1 MNLATFWFILIAI
14 LWSGYFVLEGFDF
27 GVGILLPFLGRD
39 DTERRVLVNTI
50 GPVWDGNEVWLLTA
64 GGATFAAFPQWY
76 ATMFSG
82 FYLALLLILVA
93 LIVRGVCFEFR
104 SKVDSPRWRAN
115 WDRAIFAGSALP
127 ALLWGVAF
135 ANIVRGVPLNA
146 AHVYTGNLLTL
157 LNWYGLL
164 GGLVTLSLFT
174 LHGAIFLGLRTAGEL
189 RQRAQR
195 AAVKV
200 ALAAVPLAAVFL
212 AVTQVG
218 HGKPATDV
226 TAALAAVALIGGAAA
241 ALRGREGWAFA
252 GTAVTLLLAVA
263 TLFGDLWPNV
273 LPSSTSAAY
282 SLTVNNA
289 SSAHYTLVVMSWVAV
304 IFTPI
309 VLGYQSWSY
318 WVFRKRL
325 TSSDIVTGGAAADGS
340 RTGGAHRRA
349 DVKPLDPRLLR
360 YSEAARGY
368 LAVTVALGLAATGLI
383 LLQASLLAHVLAAAA
398 TGTGVAVLGGT
409 LGLLAAVL
417 VARAAASYGGE
428 VTALR
433 AAAAVKSQL
442 RRRLSRP
449 HAPAGAV
456 LAGPI

>member
-27 GVGILLPFLGRD
+27 GVGILLPVLGRD
-39 DTERRVLVNTI
+39 DTERRLMINAI
-50 GPVWDGNEVWLLTA
+50 GPVWDGNEVWLITA

-82 FYLALLLILVA
+82 FYLPLLIILVA

-104 SKVDSPRWRAN
+104 SKVDSPRWHAN
-115 WDRAIFAGSALP
+115 WDRAIFAGSVLP
-127 ALLWGVAF
+127 AVLWGVAF

-174 LHGAIFLGLRTAGEL
+174 LHGAIFLGLKTTGEL
-189 RQRAQR
+189 RVRAR
-195 AAVKV
+195 RMAVRT
-200 ALAAVPLAAVFL
+200 ALVAVPLAAVFL
-212 AVTQVG
+212 VVTQVS
-218 HGKPATDV
+218 HGRPATDI

-241 ALRGREGWAFA
+241 ALRGWEGWAFA

-273 LPSSTSAAY
+273 FPSSTSAAF

-289 SSAHYTLVVMSWVAV
+289 SSPHYTLVVMSWVAL

-318 WVFRKRL
+318 WVFRNRL
-325 TSSDIVTGGAAADGS
+325 TRSDIPGARPVPAPPVTGREPAELA
-340 RTGGAHRRA
+340 GGLEPA
-349 DVKPLDPRLLR
+349 
-360 YSEAARGY
+360 E
-368 LAVTVALGLAATGLI
+368 
-383 LLQASLLAHVLAAAA
+383 
-398 TGTGVAVLGGT
+398 
-409 LGLLAAVL
+409 
-417 VARAAASYGGE
+417 
-428 VTALR
+428 
-433 AAAAVKSQL
+433 
-442 RRRLSRP
+442 
-449 HAPAGAV
+449 PAGHEPV
-456 LAGPI
+456 GPAGGRS

>member
-27 GVGILLPFLGRD
+27 GVGILLPVLGRD
-39 DTERRVLVNTI
+39 DTERRVIINTI

-82 FYLALLLILVA
+82 FYLPLLIILVA

-104 SKVDSPRWRAN
+104 SKVASPRWRAS
-115 WDRAIFAGSALP
+115 WDLAIFASSALA

-135 ANIVRGVPLNA
+135 ANIVRGVPVNA

-174 LHGAIFLGLRTAGEL
+174 LHGAIFLGLKTTGEL
-189 RQRAQR
+189 RDRAR
-195 AAVKV
+195 SAAVKV

-212 AVTQVG
+212 AVTQFS
-218 HGKPATDV
+218 HGRPATDI
-226 TAALAAVALIGGAAA
+226 TAALAAVALIGAVSA

-252 GTAVTLLLAVA
+252 GTAVTLVLAVA

-273 LPSSTSAAY
+273 FPSSTSAAF

-289 SSAHYTLVVMSWVAV
+289 SSAHYTLVVMSWVAL

-325 TSSDIVTGGAAADGS
+325 TSSD
-340 RTGGAHRRA
+340 
-349 DVKPLDPRLLR
+349 L
-360 YSEAARGY
+360 
-368 LAVTVALGLAATGLI
+368 
-383 LLQASLLAHVLAAAA
+383 
-398 TGTGVAVLGGT
+398 
-409 LGLLAAVL
+409 
-417 VARAAASYGGE
+417 
-428 VTALR
+428 
-433 AAAAVKSQL
+433 
-442 RRRLSRP
+442 
-449 HAPAGAV
+449 APAEDAPTPTPKPPLTGP
-456 LAGPI
+456 GPIEPAEPVGGRS